1 MVERRLL
8 LVGICIALAAMT
20 LLPLRYQRYQIAT
33 GSMAPTLLG
42 EHRRCACSRC
52 GSPVVV
58 GSAAPDC
65 FKAHCPNCGH
75 SDLPLAQA
83 PDQPG
88 DVVSVDRWAYSLASP
103 KRWDVVLFQRGE
115 ESWVKRIAGLPG
127 ETVEIRDGDVWI
139 DGVRSRKSFGELP
152 SMQQEL
158 FDDAYSP
165 HGIDASRRWERD
177 PRGELVGGRPMLD
190 GRDGSQTWIYARFL
204 FDERQYRPFVDEYA
218 YEGSSRADAEPV
230 HDFIA
235 DLDLTVLHA
244 DGNLRVALTDG
255 SDVIE
260 ASISLTNAGSL
271 KVRTRPDSF
280 EGKEAPALKLSTV
293 RMTPWRGG
301 ETRRVTVAFVDRRF
315 HIACDGKP
323 IGDAIDLPD
332 AASREPVVRPLRL
345 TIERGCV
352 RVDRFRLSRDVH
364 YRPQGMAGQAVRLGS
379 GEYFVLGDH
388 SPVAEDSR
396 TWLDP
401 AIRRRDLLGRV
412 LDLKRPRSFG
422 APN

>member
-1 MVERRLL
+1 MVGRRLL
-8 LVGICIALAAMT
+8 LVGVCIALAAMT

-33 GSMAPTLLG
+33 GSMAPTLYG
-42 EHRRCACSRC
+42 EHRRCDCSSC
-52 GSPVVV
+52 GYPVVV
-58 GSAAPDC
+58 GSAAPDL

-75 SDLPLAQA
+75 RDVPLADA

-88 DVVSVDRWAYSLASP
+88 DVVSVDRWAYSLTSP

-115 ESWVKRIAGLPG
+115 ESWVKRIVGLPG

-139 DGVRSRKSFGELP
+139 DGARARKNFVELT
-152 SMQQEL
+152 SMQQEV

-165 HGIDASRRWERD
+165 RGFDASRQWERD
-177 PRGELVGGRPMLD
+177 PRGEFVGGRPMLD
-190 GRDGSQTWIYARFL
+190 GRDGLQTWTFARFL
-204 FDERQYRPFVDEYA
+204 FDERQYRPLVDEYA
-218 YEGSSRADAEPV
+218 YEGSSRADAESV
-230 HDFIA
+230 HDFVA
-235 DLDLTVLHA
+235 DLDLTALHA

-255 SDVIE
+255 SDVVE
-260 ASISLTNAGSL
+260 AVIPLTEAGSL
-271 KVRTRPDSF
+271 QVRTRLGSL
-280 EGKEAPALKLSTV
+280 EGKATPFRKLASV
-293 RMTPWRGG
+293 RMKPWRIG
-301 ETRRVTVAFVDRRF
+301 ETRRLTVAFVDRRF
-315 HIACDGKP
+315 HVAIDGQP
-323 IGDAIDLPD
+323 VGQPIDLPNL
-332 AASREPVVRPLRL
+332 ASREPVVRPLRL
-345 TIERGCV
+345 TIEQGCV

-401 AIRRRDLLGRV
+401 AVRRRDLLGRV

-422 APN
+422 ATH